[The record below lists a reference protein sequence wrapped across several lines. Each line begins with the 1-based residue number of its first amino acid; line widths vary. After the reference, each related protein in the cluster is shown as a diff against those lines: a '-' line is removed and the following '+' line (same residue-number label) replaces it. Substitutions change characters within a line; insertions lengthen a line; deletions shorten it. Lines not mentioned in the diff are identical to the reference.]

1 MQHHLIH
8 VSKLHQRSDL
18 DCSLSHYIYLILCQV
33 RQISTFC
40 HTFPIHTHGKCI
52 FSDGIGK
59 ILFVTPSNGCKIR
72 LTRKST
78 GSQMKI
84 KEGTNVVRWYLPIPI
99 FRMESDGV
107 HGNPTESIHVHRNHQ
122 SCGKPDLRQ
131 VQYKR
136 NMARSLSHEAKE
148 LILSANNGK

>member
-1 MQHHLIH
+1 MIYQLSLNH
-8 VSKLHQRSDL
+8 VCKLDQKSDL
-18 DCSLSHYIYLILCQV
+18 DCSLSQYIYLILCLV

-40 HTFPIHTHGKCI
+40 HTFPIHTHRKCI

-84 KEGTNVVRWYLPIPI
+84 KEGRNVVRWYPPIPI

-107 HGNPTESIHVHRNHQ
+107 HGNPTESIYVHRNHQ
-122 SCGKPDLRQ
+122 SCGKLNLRQ

-136 NMARSLSHEAKE
+136 NMPRS
-148 LILSANNGK
+148 

>member
-1 MQHHLIH
+1 MIYQLSLNH
-8 VSKLHQRSDL
+8 VCKLHQKSDL
-18 DCSLSHYIYLILCQV
+18 DCSLSHYIYLILCLV
-33 RQISTFC
+33 RQIQTFC
-40 HTFPIHTHGKCI
+40 HTFPIHTHRKCI

-84 KEGTNVVRWYLPIPI
+84 KEGTNVVRWYPPIPI
-99 FRMESDGV
+99 CRMESDGV
-107 HGNPTESIHVHRNHQ
+107 HGNRTESIYVHRNHQ
-122 SCGKPDLRQ
+122 FCGKLNLRQ

-136 NMARSLSHEAKE
+136 NMPRS
-148 LILSANNGK
+148 